1 MRTTQW
7 LLAAGIAVPILYFA
21 ALMLGAAFFPG
32 YSHVTRYAS
41 ELGGPEATVPAI
53 FNLGIIAMGVA
64 GVVAGV
70 GFARALRQ
78 LGSGPLPAVLAGATL
93 SLWGVATI
101 LGGTYPMPD
110 ERHGGYG
117 LGLGLQVAPL
127 LVLWGLR
134 GVPGLRRL
142 RRFLVGVF
150 VVMTVMFAIMMG
162 VGELVTRANVG
173 LWQRANVLAS
183 IPWIGIVAWWLREGQ
198 VQRVPHQDR
207 PRLAG
212 PRLAIRSRPPD

>member
-1 MRTTQW
+1 MHTTRW
-7 LLAAGIAVPILYFA
+7 LLGAGIAVPILYFA

-53 FNLGIIAMGVA
+53 FNTGIMAMGVA

-70 GFARALRQ
+70 GFARALRE
-78 LGSGPLPAVLAGATL
+78 LGGGPLPAVLAGATL
-93 SLWGVATI
+93 SLWGVSMI
-101 LGGTYPMPD
+101 LGGAYPMPD
-110 ERHGGYG
+110 DRHGGYG

-134 GVPGLRRL
+134 RAPRLRPLRRL
-142 RRFLVGVF
+142 LVAVF

-183 IPWIGIVAWWLREGQ
+183 IPWIGIVAHWLREALAARRG
-198 VQRVPHQDR
+198 PDR
-207 PRLAG
+207 
-212 PRLAIRSRPPD
+212 RPADA

>member
-1 MRTTQW
+1 MRTTPW
-7 LLAAGIAVPILYFA
+7 LLGAGIAVPILYLA

-53 FNLGIIAMGVA
+53 FNTGIIAMGVA
-64 GVVAGV
+64 GVLAGV
-70 GFARALRQ
+70 GYARALRE
-78 LGSGPLPAVLAGATL
+78 LGSGSLPAML
-93 SLWGVATI
+93 SGVTIALWGVAMI
-101 LGGTYPMPD
+101 LGGAYPMPD
-110 ERHGGYG
+110 DRHGGYG

-134 GVPGLRRL
+134 RAPGLRAPKC
-142 RRFLVGVF
+142 FLVVIF
-150 VVMTVMFAIMMG
+150 VVMTVMISIMMG

-183 IPWIGIVAWWLREGQ
+183 IPWIGIVAYWLRQ
-198 VQRVPHQDR
+198 ALAARRR
-207 PRLAG
+207 P
-212 PRLAIRSRPPD
+212 

>member
-1 MRTTQW
+1 MRTTRW
-7 LLAAGIAVPILYFA
+7 LLGAGVAVPILYFA

-53 FNLGIIAMGVA
+53 FNTGIIAMGVA
-64 GVVAGV
+64 GVLAGV

-78 LGSGPLPAVLAGATL
+78 LGSDPLPAVLTGVTI
-93 SLWGVATI
+93 SLWGVAMI
-101 LGGTYPMPD
+101 LGGSYPMPD
-110 ERHGGYG
+110 DRHGGYG

-127 LVLWGLR
+127 LVVWGLCR
-134 GVPGLRRL
+134 APQLQRL
-142 RRFLVGVF
+142 RRFLVVTF
-150 VVMTVMFAIMMG
+150 VVMTAMFAIMMG

-183 IPWIGIVAWWLREGQ
+183 IPWIGIVAAWLR
-198 VQRVPHQDR
+198 R
-207 PRLAG
+207 P
-212 PRLAIRSRPPD
+212 